1 MSSSLFVHVSN
12 RLGATGLAWTGSD
25 DGSSFGLV
33 AEDDYLSRLGAVI
46 QAVRKARRWSQAELG
61 ERVGRDANSISRWER
76 GATSLSAYDLVQL
89 WQVLEIDAEWLLQ
102 PTDSISELER
112 RAAQLR
118 RAAVEAARDDQA
130 EAQARRGGAGAGAR
144 RGKG

>member
-1 MSSSLFVHVSN
+1 MSSSLFAHVRS
-12 RLGATGLAWTGSD
+12 RIDPLGLAWTDTSEP
-25 DGSSFGLV
+25 SSVPRV
-33 AEDDYLSRLGAVI
+33 AEDDYLSRLGAAI
-46 QAVRKARRWSQAELG
+46 QSARKALKLSQAELG

-89 WQVLEIDAEWLLQ
+89 WRALDVDAEWLLE

-118 RAAVEAARDDQA
+118 RAALEAARDDVA
-130 EAQARRGGAGAGAR
+130 EASGQRASIEGAPR
-144 RGKG
+144 RGKR